1 MNEKA
6 CRNCHF
12 ISDASTCP
20 NCKNTSSM
28 SDDFS
33 GRVIIFDPEGSAIA
47 RAMKIKKKGRY
58 ALRIR

>member
-12 ISDASTCP
+12 ITDATTCP
-20 NCKNTSSM
+20 NCKSTNF

-33 GRVIIFDPEGSAIA
+33 GLVIILDPEGSGIA
-47 RAMKIKKKGRY
+47 RAMKVKKKGLY

>member
-20 NCKNTSSM
+20 NCKSTSM

-33 GRVIIFDPEGSAIA
+33 GRVIIFDAEGSAIA

>member
-1 MNEKA
+1 MNKKA

-20 NCKNTSSM
+20 NCKSASM

-33 GRVIIFDPEGSAIA
+33 GLAIIFDPDGSAIA

-58 ALRIR
+58 VLRIR